1 MKILALDLGKYK
13 TLGCDYERETGA
25 HRFKACFTT
34 PAALEQLVKE
44 VKPDRVVIEVCNIA
58 GWVSDLLRR
67 MGVEVQVANTND
79 DAWRWR
85 KIKKKNDRRDALKAA
100 QLSAV
105 NQIKEVYIPNIDV
118 RQWRALIAFRQQLV
132 RRRGRIKSHIRD
144 LLVSEGELLPRGA
157 KCWTQLGVAHLEK
170 LARPLSAVGLS
181 ELWRG
186 QLDIELRQLKEVQ
199 QEIAAAE
206 EKLDA
211 IAAADPR
218 IKLLRTIPGVGP
230 RLAEAIVAL
239 LDQPER
245 FHKASEVSAYIG
257 MVPKELDSGETVR
270 RGSITKH
277 GSRLVR
283 SLLVEVAWAGLR
295 YNPWVRETYQRI
307 SGGKKSRKKIA
318 IVAVG
323 RRLLVRCWAMLRDGT
338 SWRPPVAAAPQSAT
352 KVQLRR
358 PSSLRCGGR
367 QGATLNSAS
376 LNYSS
381 LRP

>member
-13 TLGCDYERETGA
+13 TVGCDYERESGK
-25 HRFKACFTT
+25 HRFRGSFTT
-34 PAALEQLVKE
+34 PAGLQQLVKE

-58 GWVSDLLRR
+58 GWVCDLLRG
-67 MGVEVQVANTND
+67 MGVEVQVANTSD

-85 KIKKKNDRRDALKAA
+85 KVKKKNDRCDALKAA

-105 NQIKEVYIPNIDV
+105 NQLREVYIPCIDV

-132 RRRGRIKSHIRD
+132 KRRGKVKNHIRD
-144 LLVSEGELLPRGA
+144 LLVTEGQLLPRGA
-157 KCWTQLGVAHLEK
+157 KCWTQLGVARLEAMAK
-170 LARPLSAVGLS
+170 PLQEVGMK

-186 QLDIELRQLKEVQ
+186 QLYIELRQLREVQ
-199 QEIAAAE
+199 QEIAVAE

-218 IKLLRTIPGVGP
+218 IALLRTIPGVGP
-230 RLAEAIVAL
+230 RLSEAIVAL
-239 LDQPER
+239 LDRPER

-257 MVPKELDSGETVR
+257 MVPKQFDSGESER
-270 RGSITKH
+270 HGRITKH

-295 YNPWVRETYQRI
+295 YNPWVRQTYQRI

-338 SWRPPVAAAPQSAT
+338 SWQSPAIKAT
-352 KVQLRR
+352 
-358 PSSLRCGGR
+358 
-367 QGATLNSAS
+367 
-376 LNYSS
+376 
-381 LRP
+381 

>member
-13 TLGCDYERETGA
+13 TVACDYERENGK
-25 HRFKACFTT
+25 HRFRATGTT
-34 PAALEQLVKE
+34 PAALQQLVKE

-58 GWVSDLLRR
+58 GWVCDLLRG
-67 MGVEVQVANTND
+67 MGVEVQVANTSD

-85 KIKKKNDRRDALKAA
+85 KVKKKNDRCDALKSA

-105 NQIKEVYIPNIDV
+105 NQLREVHIPTIDV

-132 RRRGRIKSHIRD
+132 KRRGKVKNHIRD
-144 LLVSEGELLPRGA
+144 LLLVEGQLLPRGA
-157 KCWTQLGVAHLEK
+157 KCWTQLGVERLEAMAK
-170 LARPLSAVGLS
+170 PLQEVGME

-186 QLDIELRQLKEVQ
+186 QLYIELRQLREVQ
-199 QEIAAAE
+199 QEITAAE

-211 IAAADPR
+211 IAAADRR
-218 IKLLRTIPGVGP
+218 IALLRTIPGVGP
-230 RLAEAIVAL
+230 RLSEAIVAL
-239 LDQPER
+239 LDRPER
-245 FHKASEVSAYIG
+245 FHKASQVSAYIG
-257 MVPKELDSGETVR
+257 MVPKQFDSGESER
-270 RGSITKH
+270 HGRITKQ

-295 YNPWVRETYQRI
+295 YNPWVRQTYQRI

-338 SWRPPVAAAPQSAT
+338 IWRSPAIKAA
-352 KVQLRR
+352 
-358 PSSLRCGGR
+358 
-367 QGATLNSAS
+367 
-376 LNYSS
+376 
-381 LRP
+381 

>member
-13 TLGCDYERETGA
+13 TVGCDYERETGKYG
-25 HRFKACFTT
+25 FKASFTT
-34 PAALEQLVKE
+34 PAGLEQLVKE

-58 GWVSDLLRR
+58 GWVCDRLRM
-67 MGVEVQVANTND
+67 MGIEVQVANTND

-85 KIKKKNDRRDALKAA
+85 KVKKKNDRRDALKVA
-100 QLSAV
+100 QLSAM
-105 NQIKEVYIPNIDV
+105 NQIKEVYIPKIEV

-132 RRRGRIKSHIRD
+132 RRRGRMKNHIRD
-144 LLVSEGELLPRGA
+144 LLVSEGQLLPRGNS
-157 KCWTQLGVAHLEK
+157 CWTKISIGHLEG
-170 LARPLSAVGLS
+170 LARPLSEVAMN

-186 QLDIELRQLKEVQ
+186 QLDIELRQLKEIQ
-199 QEIAAAE
+199 QEITVVE
-206 EKLDA
+206 EKLEV

-230 RLAEAIVAL
+230 HLAEAIVAL
-239 LDQPER
+239 IDEPGR
-245 FHKASEVSAYIG
+245 FQHAREVSAYIG

-270 RGSITKH
+270 RGGITKQ

-295 YNPWVRETYQRI
+295 HNPWVRETYQQI

-323 RRLLVRCWAMLRDGT
+323 RRLLVRSWAMLRDGS
-338 SWRPPVAAAPQSAT
+338 SWRTPVAATQSAIKGAVVT
-352 KVQLRR
+352 RG
-358 PSSLRCGGR
+358 SLRCGGR
-367 QGATLNSAS
+367 QGTALNSAS
-376 LNYSS
+376 LNCSS

>member
-1 MKILALDLGKYK
+1 MKILSLDLGKYK
-13 TLGCDYERETGA
+13 TVACDYERETGE
-25 HRFKACFTT
+25 HRFKASITT
-34 PAALEQLVKE
+34 PAGLRQLVQE

-58 GWVSDLLRR
+58 GWVCDVLRE
-67 MGVEVQVANTND
+67 MAVEVQVANTSD

-85 KIKKKNDRRDALKAA
+85 KVKKKNDRCDALKVA

-105 NQIKEVYIPNIDV
+105 NQIRSVHIPRIEV

-132 RRRGRIKSHIRD
+132 RRRGRIKNHIRD
-144 LLVSEGELLPRGA
+144 LLVTEGQLLPRGG
-157 KCWTQLGVAHLEK
+157 KCWTQLGVKHLEEMAK
-170 LARPLSAVGLS
+170 PLREVGMN

-186 QLDIELRQLKEVQ
+186 ELDVELRQLRAVQ
-199 QEIAAAE
+199 EEIAVAE

-218 IKLLRTIPGVGP
+218 VQLLRTIPGVGP
-230 RLAEAIVAL
+230 RLSEAIVAL
-239 LDQPER
+239 LDRPER
-245 FHKASEVSAYIG
+245 FRKPSEVSAYIG
-257 MVPKELDSGETVR
+257 MVPKELDSGETER
-270 RGSITKH
+270 RGRITRH

-338 SWRPPVAAAPQSAT
+338 SWQWASTKAA
-352 KVQLRR
+352 
-358 PSSLRCGGR
+358 
-367 QGATLNSAS
+367 
-376 LNYSS
+376 
-381 LRP
+381 

>member
-13 TLGCDYERETGA
+13 TVACDYERESGA
-25 HRFKACFTT
+25 HRFKASFTT

-58 GWVSDLLRR
+58 GWVCDLLRR
-67 MGVEVQVANTND
+67 LGVEVQVANTSD

-85 KIKKKNDRRDALKAA
+85 KVKKKNDRCDALKSA

-105 NQIKEVYIPNIDV
+105 NQIREVHIPVIEV
-118 RQWRALIAFRQQLV
+118 RQWRALLAFRQQLV
-132 RRRGRIKSHIRD
+132 SRRRKIKSHIRD
-144 LLVSEGELLPRGA
+144 LLLTEGQILPRGA
-157 KCWTQLGVAHLEK
+157 TCWTQLGVAR
-170 LARPLSAVGLS
+170 LAALAKPLAAVGMN

-186 QLDIELRQLKEVQ
+186 QLAIELRQLRAVQ
-199 QEIAAAE
+199 EELVSAE
-206 EKLDA
+206 ERLEA

-218 IKLLRTIPGVGP
+218 VALLRTIPGVGP
-230 RLAEAIVAL
+230 RLSEAIVAL
-239 LDQPER
+239 LDQPAR
-245 FHKASEVSAYIG
+245 FHKASEVSAYVG
-257 MVPKELDSGETVR
+257 MVPKELDSGETER
-270 RGSITKH
+270 RGRITKH

-295 YNPWVRETYQRI
+295 YNPWVRQTYQRI

-338 SWRPPVAAAPQSAT
+338 SWRSPDTVAT
-352 KVQLRR
+352 
-358 PSSLRCGGR
+358 
-367 QGATLNSAS
+367 
-376 LNYSS
+376 
-381 LRP
+381 

>member
-1 MKILALDLGKYK
+1 MKILSLDLGKYK
-13 TLGCDYERETGA
+13 TVACDYERETGE
-25 HRFKACFTT
+25 HRFKASITT
-34 PAALEQLVKE
+34 PAGLRQLVQE

-58 GWVSDLLRR
+58 GWVCDVLRE
-67 MGVEVQVANTND
+67 MAVEVQVANTSD

-85 KIKKKNDRRDALKAA
+85 KVKKKNDRCDALKVA

-105 NQIKEVYIPNIDV
+105 NQIRSVHIPRIEV

-132 RRRGRIKSHIRD
+132 RRRGRIKNHIRD
-144 LLVSEGELLPRGA
+144 LLVTEGQLLPRGG
-157 KCWTQLGVAHLEK
+157 KCWTQLGVKHLEEMAK
-170 LARPLSAVGLS
+170 PLREVGMN

-186 QLDIELRQLKEVQ
+186 ELDVELRQLRAVQ
-199 QEIAAAE
+199 EEIAVAE

-218 IKLLRTIPGVGP
+218 VQLLRTIPGVGP
-230 RLAEAIVAL
+230 RLSEAIVAL
-239 LDQPER
+239 LDRPER
-245 FHKASEVSAYIG
+245 FRKPSEVSAYIG
-257 MVPKELDSGETVR
+257 MVPKELDSGETER
-270 RGSITKH
+270 RGRITRH

-323 RRLLVRCWAMLRDGT
+323 RRLLVRCWAMLRDGKGWQWPST
-338 SWRPPVAAAPQSAT
+338 KAA
-352 KVQLRR
+352 
-358 PSSLRCGGR
+358 
-367 QGATLNSAS
+367 
-376 LNYSS
+376 
-381 LRP
+381 

>member
-13 TLGCDYERETGA
+13 TVGCDYERESGA
-25 HRFKACFTT
+25 YRFRGSFTT
-34 PAALEQLVKE
+34 PAALQQLVKE

-58 GWVSDLLRR
+58 GWVCDLLREL
-67 MGVEVQVANTND
+67 GVEVQVANTSD

-85 KIKKKNDRRDALKAA
+85 KVKKKNDRCDALKIA

-105 NQIKEVYIPNIDV
+105 NQIREVHIPRIEI

-132 RRRGRIKSHIRD
+132 RRRGRVKNHIRD
-144 LLVSEGELLPRGA
+144 LLVSEGQILPRGA
-157 KCWTQLGVAHLEK
+157 SCWTQIGVARLQEM
-170 LARPLSAVGLS
+170 ARPLSEVS
-181 ELWRG
+181 MDELWRG
-186 QLDIELRQLKEVQ
+186 QLHIELRQLREVQ
-199 QEIAAAE
+199 QEISAAE

-211 IAAADPR
+211 IAASDRR

-239 LDQPER
+239 LDRPER
-245 FHKASEVSAYIG
+245 FRHAREVSAYIG
-257 MVPKELDSGETVR
+257 MVPKELDSGETIR
-270 RGSITKH
+270 RGRITKQ

-338 SWRPPVAAAPQSAT
+338 SWRPPLAKAA
-352 KVQLRR
+352 
-358 PSSLRCGGR
+358 
-367 QGATLNSAS
+367 
-376 LNYSS
+376 
-381 LRP
+381 

>member
-13 TLGCDYERETGA
+13 TVGCAYESASGE
-25 HRFKACFTT
+25 HRFSASGTT
-34 PAALEQLVKE
+34 PQGLAQLVSE

-58 GWVSDLLRR
+58 GWVCDLLREL
-67 MGVEVQVANTND
+67 GVAVQVANTSE

-85 KIKKKNDRRDALKAA
+85 KVKKKNDRCDALKAA

-105 NQIKEVYIPNIDV
+105 NQLREVHIPPIEV

-132 RRRGRIKSHIRD
+132 RRRGKVKNHIRD
-144 LLVSEGELLPRGA
+144 LLVAEGQLLPRGA
-157 KCWTQLGVAHLEK
+157 KCWTQLGRAHLEG
-170 LARPLSAVGLS
+170 LAQDFSALGMN

-186 QLDIELRQLKEVQ
+186 QLAIELRQLRELQ
-199 QEIAAAE
+199 REIDQVE

-211 IAAADPR
+211 IAKADPR
-218 IKLLRTIPGVGP
+218 ITLLRTIPGVGP
-230 RLAEAIVAL
+230 RLSEAIVAL

-245 FHKASEVSAYIG
+245 FHKAREVSAYVG
-257 MVPKELDSGETVR
+257 MVPKELDSGETRR
-270 RGSITKH
+270 RGRITKH

-295 YNPWVRETYQRI
+295 YNPWVRETFQRI
-307 SGGKKSRKKIA
+307 SGGKKARKKIA

-338 SWRPPVAAAPQSAT
+338 SWRPPMTTPRFAKP
-352 KVQLRR
+352 
-358 PSSLRCGGR
+358 
-367 QGATLNSAS
+367 
-376 LNYSS
+376 
-381 LRP
+381 

>member
-1 MKILALDLGKYK
+1 LALDLGKYK
-13 TLGCDYERETGA
+13 TVGCDYERESGK
-25 HRFKACFTT
+25 HRFKTSFTT
-34 PAALEQLVKE
+34 PAGLEQLVKE

-58 GWVSDLLRR
+58 GWVSDRLRAL
-67 MGVEVQVANTND
+67 GVEVQVANTND

-85 KIKKKNDRRDALKAA
+85 KVKKKNDRRDALKAA

-105 NQIKEVYIPNIDV
+105 NQIKEVHIPKIEV

-132 RRRGRIKSHIRD
+132 RRRGRMKNHIRE
-144 LLVSEGELLPRGA
+144 LLVSEGQLLPRGNS
-157 KCWTQLGVAHLEK
+157 CWTKISLNCLEA
-170 LARPLSAVGLS
+170 LARPLSEVAMN

-186 QLDIELRQLKEVQ
+186 QLDIELRQLKEAQ
-199 QEIAAAE
+199 QEITAVE

-239 LDQPER
+239 IDEPGR
-245 FHKASEVSAYIG
+245 FHHAREVSAYIG

-270 RGSITKH
+270 RGGITKQ

-295 YNPWVRETYQRI
+295 HNQWVRETYQRI

-338 SWRPPVAAAPQSAT
+338 SWRTPESATAQSAT
-352 KVQLRR
+352 KEQSVAR
-358 PSSLRCGGR
+358 SSLRCGGR
-367 QGATLNSAS
+367 QGAALNSAS
-376 LNYSS
+376 LNCSS